1 MRTDAIPSGVE
12 HDLRNS
18 SASQGVKFKKRKS
31 KVIGRVSKK
40 KNKYRHIL
48 VKRVLSLKTMI
59 RLLK

>member
-1 MRTDAIPSGVE
+1 MRADAIPRGVE

-31 KVIGRVSKK
+31 KVIGRVSEK
-40 KNKYRHIL
+40 KYRHIL
-48 VKRVLSLKTMI
+48 VKRVLTLKTMI